1 MLNYFV
7 YKNGLGN
14 CWTALGTLNVDSGY
28 LYVGFDPQFA
38 EAGGVLPPTER
49 NGGGQPHPWQQA
61 DLNHIRFVAHE
72 TNFQDFM
79 LLTFEET
86 TLRYWRVTG
95 PVVEAPLHVWEAAR
109 TINGKGLVYDFYF
122 KPEVVG
128 GVAQPPKPFRVLPV
142 RLVAEVPR
150 DAIYTSV
157 DSLASYQYL
166 IRGTCRPLW
175 RASGPTA
182 AAHHPEML
190 KQQQARIPRCE
201 RIDEEEPFA
210 AFVRLYL
217 NELLHRYGPATQ
229 SPSPRLGD
237 FAVDLDSASTVVMAT
252 LNPILVET
260 AALAFVQDLGLT
272 PDIGVGKGKDI
283 IDVRARAAGPDG
295 SFDAKIAEHAWAT
308 LQALHLK
315 TADGDDTLR
324 ERLLKRGVL
333 DIQCKAADR
342 KANADG
348 VLYFGFKG
356 PGHDGLTSILL
367 NDLET
372 LLATG
377 AWPNL
382 RRFLAMQARILLGEW
397 RAPSAT
403 PRDATTPNRP
413 GVPNAD

>member
-14 CWTALGTLNVDSGY
+14 FWSELSTLGGDTGY

-38 EAGGVLPPTER
+38 EAGGVLEPSEK
-49 NGGGQPHPWQQA
+49 NGGEQPHPWQQD

-72 TNFQDFM
+72 ANFNDVM

-86 TLRYWRVTG
+86 LLRFWRVTG
-95 PVVEAPLHVWEAAR
+95 PVVEAPPQVWERAR
-109 TINGKGLVYDFYF
+109 TINGKGSVYDPYF
-122 KPEVVG
+122 KPEVAG
-128 GVAQPPKPFRVLPV
+128 NVAQPLKPFRVLPV

-182 AAHHPEML
+182 ASHHSEVL
-190 KQQQARIPRCE
+190 RQQQTRIPRCE
-201 RIDEEEPFA
+201 RIGGEEPFA

-217 NELLHRYGPATQ
+217 NELLHRYGPATGVTN
-229 SPSPRLGD
+229 PRLGD
-237 FAVDLDSASTVVMAT
+237 FAVDLDSARSIVMAT

-272 PDIGVGKGKDI
+272 PDIGVGKGKDV

-295 SFDAKIAEHAWAT
+295 SFDKKIAEDAWAT
-308 LQALHLK
+308 LQALNLK
-315 TADGDDTLR
+315 TADGDNTLR
-324 ERLLKRGVL
+324 DRLLNRGVL

-348 VLYFGFKG
+348 VLYFGFRG
-356 PGHDGLTSILL
+356 AGHDGLAAILL
-367 NDLET
+367 NDLEA
-372 LLATG
+372 LLGTG

-397 RAPSAT
+397 RAPGLEQRT
-403 PRDATTPNRP
+403 PPAAAAVEERLGP
-413 GVPNAD
+413 